1 MELNLFKCK
10 TYIELIIFIVVYL
23 FFLKKSVIPDI
34 LSVITG
40 VSNTAIFKHIRAS
53 NVKCQCL
60 PWIVLI
66 FHTVFLGQFLLHYH
80 L

>member
-1 MELNLFKCK
+1 MQNLHRFD
-10 TYIELIIFIVVYL
+10 YFLVFVY
-23 FFLKKSVIPDI
+23 FFLKSIIPDI
-34 LSVITG
+34 LSVVVR

-53 NVKCQCL
+53 NIKCQCL

-66 FHTVFLGQFLLHYH
+66 FHTVFLGQLLLHYH